1 MPVDHKREVGELNSN
16 FKLIP
21 RIISINSKWSQSKY
35 IYIYIR
41 VKVRSRHGGCSRFSM
56 PYIFLVLGWSQG
68 WGVMGIGG
76 KGVMAVCY
84 VLGFS
89 GVT

>member
-1 MPVDHKREVGELNSN
+1 MVAAPDSPC
-16 FKLIP
+16 LI
-21 RIISINSKWSQSKY
+21 
-35 IYIYIR
+35 
-41 VKVRSRHGGCSRFSM
+41 F
-56 PYIFLVLGWSQG
+56 FLVLGWSQG